1 MNGLQLEFIEGNSKL
16 YIVSSLDVSYKP
28 YNVSMSVVKI
38 FSYIKHILEIH
49 NSLTVNKNRIVGA
62 WPFDNNI
69 YELC

>member
-38 FSYIKHILEIH
+38 SSYIKYILKID
-49 NSLTVNKNRIVGA
+49 NSLSVTKKQNSRGMAI
-62 WPFDNNI
+62 
-69 YELC
+69 